1 MNRPDTPGLCRR
13 PSLRLLSAGLLLLLL
28 GMYVL
33 LAPETGKRVDQDW
46 SHLWLGGRM
55 IVTGHTER
63 MYDPELQVEVY
74 RQADPAG
81 RPPAVWTKRNEIL
94 GCFYYPPPTAV
105 PYAALAWLPR
115 PTAAVANAYLTL
127 GLTLLLAGMLARN
140 IDPRLPWAAVAAI
153 ILAYPP
159 FFINLSLGQNGVFS
173 TFLLVA
179 AWCLCNRRR
188 DLLAGLVLGLFI
200 CKPNWLLAIGWIPL
214 VHRRWRVLLGMCLGA
229 ASVLAAT
236 LILLGPRPFVDYAD
250 LFHKVSKVNQ
260 IPGYRLSLQYNGLG
274 LFRKWL
280 GTGSTAA
287 GVLGGASCIL
297 LALVTWR
304 VCRGAWQPGTRR
316 FQLMM
321 ACSLMA
327 ALWINPHLYYYDLVP
342 AAICLVPL
350 VLDWKMLGRTGRAV
364 AVLVSIF
371 TYAAVPWDR
380 LWSWGTVFPVPCF
393 AILAL
398 WGWFAYRLACPYAE
412 RSIPEEGLAPGS
424 PTDPRSTGSVSPIQT
439 PPGLKPAAR

>member
-1 MNRPDTPGLCRR
+1 
-13 PSLRLLSAGLLLLLL
+13 
-28 GMYVL
+28 
-33 LAPETGKRVDQDW
+33 
-46 SHLWLGGRM
+46 
-55 IVTGHTER
+55 
-63 MYDPELQVEVY
+63 
-74 RQADPAG
+74 
-81 RPPAVWTKRNEIL
+81 
-94 GCFYYPPPTAV
+94 
-105 PYAALAWLPR
+105 
-115 PTAAVANAYLTL
+115 
-127 GLTLLLAGMLARN
+127 
-140 IDPRLPWAAVAAI
+140 
-153 ILAYPP
+153 
-159 FFINLSLGQNGVFS
+159 
-173 TFLLVA
+173 
-179 AWCLCNRRR
+179 
-188 DLLAGLVLGLFI
+188 
-200 CKPNWLLAIGWIPL
+200 
-214 VHRRWRVLLGMCLGA
+214 MCLGA
-229 ASVLAAT
+229 AGVLGAT

-250 LFHKVSKVNQ
+250 LFGKVSQVNQ

-280 GTGSTAA
+280 GAGSTAA
-287 GVLGGASCIL
+287 DVLGGGSCIL

-398 WGWFAYRLACPYAE
+398 WGWFACRLAYPYAE
-412 RSIPEEGLAPGS
+412 RSIPDEGQALGSPADPGS
-424 PTDPRSTGSVSPIQT
+424 TDSVSPIQP